1 MIRQTIT
8 IHGKRFVMVEETK
21 LRRLEALARRAE
33 TQLPPLPAADAK
45 GNRPALRYIQV
56 SIARDIIKE
65 RRALGLSQERLAELA
80 GLRQETLSRLE
91 SGKHSPTVRT
101 VEKIDAAL
109 KRYSRG
115 TSREAQDPSEEKQ
128 VGQGIQRR
136 RSFRPRS
143 SPSCRSAS
151 THAAIRT

>member
-1 MIRQTIT
+1 M
-8 IHGKRFVMVEETK
+8 
-21 LRRLEALARRAE
+21 
-33 TQLPPLPAADAK
+33 PPLPPADAK

-115 TSREAQDPSEEKQ
+115 TSRERKPQAKKS
-128 VGQGIQRR
+128 R
-136 RSFRPRS
+136 
-143 SPSCRSAS
+143 
-151 THAAIRT
+151 